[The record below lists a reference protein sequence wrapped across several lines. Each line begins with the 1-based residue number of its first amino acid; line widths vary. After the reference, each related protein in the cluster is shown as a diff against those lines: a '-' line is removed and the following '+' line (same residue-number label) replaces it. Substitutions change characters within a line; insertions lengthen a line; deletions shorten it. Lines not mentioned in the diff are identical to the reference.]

1 MCNIVVQF
9 GENVL
14 KGKAKKSLLR
24 TIRISPELDEILQ
37 KDAQAKRM
45 SVNALLTT
53 ILTKYAE
60 WDRYTERFGYMTIS
74 KNLFT
79 SVLEAADDAKLTQAA
94 LELGQRLPK
103 EVILFFFKELNVDT
117 FLAYMTLTCKYG
129 HISENEVETQ
139 GRNYTATLHH
149 DLGPKWSNYLQHFVG
164 QTMKNQL
171 GITPKFEVIQ
181 NSLVTKFVAP

>member
-1 MCNIVVQF
+1 M
-9 GENVL
+9 
-14 KGKAKKSLLR
+14 KAKNKKSLLR
-24 TIRISPELDEILQ
+24 TVRITPELDEILQ
-37 KDAQAKRM
+37 KDAQAKRV

-60 WDRYTERFGYMTIS
+60 WDRYTERFGYVTIS

-79 SVLEAADDAKLTQAA
+79 SVLGAADDARLTQAA

-129 HISENEVETQ
+129 HIGENEVETQ
-139 GRNYTATLHH
+139 GRNYAVTIHH
-149 DLGPKWSNYLQHFVG
+149 DLGEKWSNYLQHFVG

-171 GITPKFEVIQ
+171 GIAPKFDVIQ